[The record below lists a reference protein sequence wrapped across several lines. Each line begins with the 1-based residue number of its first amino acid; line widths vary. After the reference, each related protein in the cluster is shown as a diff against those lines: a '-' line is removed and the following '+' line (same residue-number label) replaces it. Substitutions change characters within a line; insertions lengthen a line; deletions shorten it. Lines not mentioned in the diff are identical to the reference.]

1 MNYPKYI
8 GWLILGA
15 GIILIAWTSFK
26 SYNIFLG
33 KIPPPQIFETE
44 EEEVKKGGTE
54 IEEMVRS
61 HLEKAIPPKSI
72 NKLLNLIS
80 WSVFAFILIFSGG
93 QIIKP
98 GTRLILQ
105 K

>member
-8 GWLILGA
+8 GWLFLVS
-15 GIILIAWTSFK
+15 GIVLIVWTSFK
-26 SYNIFLG
+26 SYNIFVG
-33 KIPPPQIFETE
+33 KVPPPEIFKAE
-44 EEEVKKGGTE
+44 EEFNKGGTE

-72 NKLLNLIS
+72 NKFFNLIS
-80 WSVFAFILIFSGG
+80 WSVLAFILIFGGG
-93 QIIKP
+93 QITRP
-98 GTRLILQ
+98 GIRLILQ